1 MGNGVWGRVC
11 GEGCVVKVNCAAVMQ
26 LYCVLNA
33 RSLLCGNCGLFVI
46 LRNCTFY
53 FDLTS

>member
-33 RSLLCGNCGLFVI
+33 RSLLCGNCGLFVLNARFI
-46 LRNCTFY
+46 